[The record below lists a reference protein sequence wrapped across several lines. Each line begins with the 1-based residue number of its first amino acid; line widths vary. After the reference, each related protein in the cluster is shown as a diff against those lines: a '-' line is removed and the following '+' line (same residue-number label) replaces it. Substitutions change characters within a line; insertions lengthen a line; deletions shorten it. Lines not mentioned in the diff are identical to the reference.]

1 MVRRTRR
8 RRVVSHT
15 IAVRG
20 AVPAAP
26 AGPGRTSGGP
36 VGRRPGAP
44 ATAPAASPGEAR
56 AAGADQ
62 GIPESDRT
70 PRTVRGGPAPATST
84 CAASRPRRRVRRR
97 FRKGGRHRPHEEKD
111 KGRPARGTHVLEC
124 ADHVRGRHQ
133 GARHRAASGHRRGV
147 PPVRASP
154 PGATRPGRLTAVGP
168 PSVTRRKAPWR
179 KSHRS
184 ILRFGRHPPT
194 PEPIT
199 ERSQKRSG
207 RHRVDD
213 AGRSDWCARGELNP
227 HALSGTGT

>member
-26 AGPGRTSGGP
+26 GGPGRTSGGP
-36 VGRRPGAP
+36 AGRRPGAP

-133 GARHRAASGHRRGV
+133 GAVTARRQGTDGESRRCALRPRAGRG
-147 PPVRASP
+147 PA
-154 PGATRPGRLTAVGP
+154 GGP
-168 PSVTRRKAPWR
+168 PSVTRQKAPWC